1 MVIAAYLEHHPP
13 IIYTRQLSLHRSK
26 LELLLHYSISIL
38 TELLILFVIYLT
50 IVALSYLCLA
60 HFAPLH
66 GLLLLRE
73 VAQTTDTSH
82 MHELSHLLQLFCLL
96 LLILPLFLVQLL
108 LRVGR
113 LKRIVMLHILSSI
126 MLLRQLLLL
135 LMLPLVKMWCPHL
148 SHQLLLLLVGHVR
161 FYCCIAF

>member
-1 MVIAAYLEHHPP
+1 MQHIWSTTRLDVIHVSWACTAHML
-13 IIYTRQLSLHRSK
+13 K
-26 LELLLHYSISIL
+26 LLLHNSISIL
-38 TELLILFVIYLT
+38 TELLLLVVYWT
-50 IVALSYLCLA
+50 EVALFHLCLA

-66 GLLLLRE
+66 VLLLLRE

-96 LLILPLFLVQLL
+96 LLILPLFLVQFL